1 MLIVQLRFIHWVA
14 WTVTCVRNAID
25 RIAPSFSPY
34 EAAAGQGPNPTRQ
47 YQPRPRQAQHP

>member
-1 MLIVQLRFIHWVA
+1 MLIVQLRFIHRVA
-14 WTVTCVRNAID
+14 WTEPCVRNAID
-25 RIAPSFSPY
+25 RTAPSFSPY